1 MRLTARKA
9 QAWVTLLLVGLMLVH
24 PFVNARAGALLFV
37 VASLGA
43 LSLSIDR
50 RDRTLRFYFFI
61 ASALII
67 WSVFWNVHEGTHR
80 IFVYSLCTLTYF
92 LFIFIVI
99 GYLMRTKEITK
110 DDIFALINCY
120 LIAATV
126 FSFVYEI
133 AFFLHSDAISFASS
147 TTINHSVFLYFSFST
162 ITTLGIGDIIPVSP
176 FIRNVVIIEAIF
188 GQFYIAI
195 VVAYILTRY
204 IQHRSVAS
212 ARNDPPPPAERDD
225 PRPGV

>member
-9 QAWVTLLLVGLMLVH
+9 QVWVTLLLIGLLLVH
-24 PFVNARAGALLFV
+24 PFVSPRVGALLFV

-50 RDRTLRFYFFI
+50 RNRKLRLYFFI
-61 ASALII
+61 TSIVLI

-99 GYLMRTKEITK
+99 GYLMRTREITK
-110 DDIFALINCY
+110 EEIFALINCY

-126 FSFVYEI
+126 FSFVFEI
-133 AFFLHSDAISFASS
+133 AYFLSPDSLSFASGAAV
-147 TTINHSVFLYFSFST
+147 NHSIFLYFSFST

-176 FIRNVVIIEAIF
+176 FIRNIAIIEAVF

-204 IQHRSVAS
+204 IQHRSA
-212 ARNDPPPPAERDD
+212 
-225 PRPGV
+225 

>member
-9 QAWVTLLLVGLMLVH
+9 QPWVTLILIGLMLVH
-24 PFVNARAGALLFV
+24 PFVSPRIGALLFI

-50 RDRTLRFYFFI
+50 RNRKLRIYFYI
-61 ASALII
+61 TSALLV

-99 GYLMRTKEITK
+99 GYLMRAREIMKEE
-110 DDIFALINCY
+110 IFALINCY

-133 AFFLHSDAISFASS
+133 SYFLYPVSLSFSSGAS
-147 TTINHSVFLYFSFST
+147 IDHNIFLYFSFST
-162 ITTLGIGDIIPVSP
+162 ITTLGIGDIIPVAP
-176 FIRNVVIIEAIF
+176 FIRNVAILEAVF

-195 VVAYILTRY
+195 VVAYILSRY
-204 IQHRSVAS
+204 IQHR
-212 ARNDPPPPAERDD
+212 NP
-225 PRPGV
+225 